1 MNRRV
6 EDERVLNALKDIAK
20 NIIALADAKLP
31 KFPNLACASLFS
43 TSHLGEKNV
52 EIIVHGIE
60 EAKLKNLISFCNSYE
75 YHEWNRFGKGL
86 GWSVP
91 LDKLMPYIVFCNE
104 KVYKSNICNRV
115 VTFY

>member
-1 MNRRV
+1 MNRCI
-6 EDERVLNALKDIAK
+6 EDERVWRALEDIAK
-20 NIIALADAKLP
+20 NLKGLAEAGLPTFP
-31 KFPNLACASLFS
+31 KFACVGLFS
-43 TSHLGEKNV
+43 TSHFGEKNV

-60 EAKLKNLISFCNSYE
+60 EAKLRNLISFCNSYE

-91 LDKLMPYIVFCNE
+91 LDKLMPYIVLCNE
-104 KVYKSNICNRV
+104 QVYKSTMCNRV